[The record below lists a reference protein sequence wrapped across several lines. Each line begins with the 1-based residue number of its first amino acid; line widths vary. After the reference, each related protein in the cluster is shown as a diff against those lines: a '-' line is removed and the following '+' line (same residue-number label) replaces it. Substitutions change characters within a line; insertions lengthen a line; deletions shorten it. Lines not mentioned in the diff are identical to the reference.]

1 MRALAFMNALQP
13 EVSMR
18 CTLLATL
25 SAILFGAAAPVN
37 AQPLTT
43 RAADPAD
50 VATLDGIIAAFYD
63 IVSGPAGER
72 RDWARDSTLYTADV
86 RFTIEAAAGTGAA
99 GRWRTIDHGTYAR
112 QSSAFLEGG
121 FFEAEIHRVTHEFA
135 GMAHVFSTYEWTAP
149 TETGPQRGRGINSIE
164 LVFDQGRWWITF
176 AQWASETPER
186 PIPGAY
192 LPPGRR

>member
-1 MRALAFMNALQP
+1 MIRTSLIAALATAL
-13 EVSMR
+13 
-18 CTLLATL
+18 AG
-25 SAILFGAAAPVN
+25 IAAPAN
-37 AQPLTT
+37 AQPLTA
-43 RAADPAD
+43 RAAEPAD
-50 VATLDGIIAAFYD
+50 VTTLDGIIAAFYD

-86 RFTIEAAAGTGAA
+86 RFTIEAAAA

-112 QSSAFLEGG
+112 QSNAFLEGG
-121 FFEAEIHRVTHEFA
+121 FFEREIHRVTHEFA

>member
-1 MRALAFMNALQP
+1 MSALKQ

-18 CTLLATL
+18 GTQLATL
-25 SAILFGAAAPVN
+25 TAMLFGITTPAN

-72 RDWARDSTLYTADV
+72 RDWARDSTLYTLDV

-112 QSSAFLEGG
+112 QSNAFLEGG
-121 FFEAEIHRVTHEFA
+121 FFEREINRVTHEFA

-192 LPPGRR
+192 LPSGRR